1 MTAPQRLE
9 VALGERSYDIVIG
22 TTVLAAAGT
31 LMRPVLK
38 SNRVIVI
45 TDSNLAGLH
54 LARLQRA
61 LDDAGLVHDSVVVPP
76 GDGSKSLDQLG
87 RLIGELLDKKVERS
101 TTLVAL
107 GGGVIGDLAG
117 FAAAVTLRGL
127 DFVQVPTSLLAQ
139 VDSSVGGKTGINAPQ
154 GKNLIGAFH
163 QPRLVLADTSVLTT
177 LPRREMLAG
186 YAEVVKY
193 GLIRDPGFFHWLEAH
208 GADLVQGERAQLQ
221 HAVLES
227 CRAKAAVVAADER
240 ESGQRALLNLG
251 HTFGHALEAE
261 TGYGDELLHGE
272 AVAVG
277 MVMAFDLSVQRGDCP
292 AEDADRVRRH
302 LAAIGLPAGFADL
315 APRHWDVE
323 RLIGHMGRDKKVSDG
338 RITFVLARGI
348 GEAYLDATVELDEV
362 RALLTGALN
371 DADQLAREN
380 DTADLT
386 SRALLGS

>member
-1 MTAPQRLE
+1 MIETVHVE
-9 VALGERSYDIVIG
+9 LGPRSYDIHIG
-22 TTVLAAAGT
+22 SGLIERAGDW
-31 LMRPVLK
+31 LLPVLPA
-38 SNRVIVI
+38 RRAVVV
-45 TDSNLAGLH
+45 TDDVVAPLH
-54 LARLQRA
+54 LPALEAA
-61 LDDAGLVHDSVVVPP
+61 LDRAGIRRDTLVVPA
-76 GDGSKSLDQLG
+76 GEASKSFATLERLVDELLG
-87 RLIGELLDKKVERS
+87 RGIDRGS
-101 TTLVAL
+101 TIIAL

-163 QPRLVLADTSVLTT
+163 QPRLVLADISILTT

-193 GLIRDPGFFHWLEAH
+193 GLIRDAGFFHWLEAH
-208 GADLVQGERAQLQ
+208 GADLIDGDRAALE

-240 ESGQRALLNLG
+240 ETGQRALLNLG

-277 MVMAFDLSVQRGDCP
+277 MVMAFDLSVQRGHCAP
-292 AEDADRVRRH
+292 EDADRLRRH
-302 LAAIGLPAGFADL
+302 LAAVGLPTGFADL

-323 RLIGHMGRDKKVSDG
+323 RLIDHMSRDKKVSGG

-348 GEAYLDATVELDEV
+348 GEAHLDTGVALDEV

-380 DTADLT
+380 DSPALAG
-386 SRALLGS
+386 RATLGA

>member
-9 VALGERSYDIVIG
+9 VALGERSYEIVIG

-61 LDDAGLVHDSVVVPP
+61 LDDAGLVHDCVVVPP
-76 GDGSKSLDQLG
+76 GDGSKSLDQLS
-87 RLIGELLDKKVERS
+87 RLIGELLDRKVERS
-101 TTLVAL
+101 TALVAL

-163 QPRLVLADTSVLTT
+163 QPRLVLADTSILTT
-177 LPRREMLAG
+177 LPRREMRAG

-208 GADLVQGERAQLQ
+208 GADLVQGERAELQ

-277 MVMAFDLSVQRGDCP
+277 MVMAFDLSVQRGHCP
-292 AEDADRVRRH
+292 
-302 LAAIGLPAGFADL
+302 P
-315 APRHWDVE
+315 
-323 RLIGHMGRDKKVSDG
+323 
-338 RITFVLARGI
+338 
-348 GEAYLDATVELDEV
+348 
-362 RALLTGALN
+362 
-371 DADQLAREN
+371 
-380 DTADLT
+380 
-386 SRALLGS
+386 

>member
-1 MTAPQRLE
+1 VTSPQKLS
-9 VALGERSYDIVIG
+9 VALGERSYDILVG
-22 TTVLAAAGT
+22 TTVLAEAGK
-31 LMRPVLK
+31 LMRPLLK
-38 SNRVIVI
+38 SDRVIVI
-45 TDSNLAGLH
+45 TDSNVAERH

-61 LDDAGLVHDSVVVPP
+61 LDDAGMKHDSLVMPP
-76 GDGSKSLDQLG
+76 GDGSKSLDSLG
-87 RLIGELLDKKVERS
+87 RLIGELLDRKIERS
-101 TTLVAL
+101 TTLIAL

-127 DFVQVPTSLLAQ
+127 DFVQIPTSLLAQ
-139 VDSSVGGKTGINAPQ
+139 VDSSVGGKTGINAAQ

-208 GADLVQGERAQLQ
+208 GADLIEGNRAALE
-221 HAVLES
+221 HAVVES
-227 CRAKAAVVAADER
+227 CRAKAEVVAADER
-240 ESGQRALLNLG
+240 ESGLRALLNLG

-272 AVAVG
+272 GVAVG
-277 MVMAFDLSVQRGDCP
+277 MVMAFDLSVQRGHCP
-292 AEDADRVRRH
+292 PEHADRVRRH
-302 LAAIGLPAGFADL
+302 LAAVGLPTGFADM

-323 RLIGHMGRDKKVSDG
+323 RLIDHMSRDKKVSGG
-338 RITFVLARGI
+338 RITYVLVRGI
-348 GEAYLDATVELDEV
+348 GEAYLHAAVDLDDV
-362 RALLTGALN
+362 RALLTSALN

-380 DTADLT
+380 DTVELT
-386 SRALLGS
+386 SRATLGS